1 MNNLGERIRK
11 LRKERK
17 MTLVDVAGDFMTKG
31 MLSLIENGRS
41 NPSMESLQHIARQLD
56 VDVHFL
62 LEEQASEELQQFIR
76 SLEERIQDSERDL
89 QLDKYKTLLKQ
100 LDQEIAEYLKMN
112 LPATYEKGRLL
123 EIGSRVKRGILQK
136 PTDESKALS
145 QQAAA
150 VYDQLSLF
158 NRAYKVQLDHALD
171 LFLEKKYEEAL
182 NYLRDKKRHYL
193 SRTVVADP
201 LVQIESDYNE
211 AVYLYAV
218 GKNEEGTA
226 IIDELLAFTK
236 RRSIFHQM
244 DDIYRIASFNSL
256 LTGDEEKFLYYLKKS
271 RQFAEFKESKMEIE
285 STYFMEIHWINEFK
299 KDHKKALQM
308 LEEMEDG
315 IDEDDSWNGLE
326 KARAYYGLGDIE
338 RALEELSDFT
348 IPSSVYHPFD
358 ITMLYTT
365 YSYRALCLAH
375 KGQWEEA
382 MKDAELAKSAVKDF
396 PHTPYHDFIYDTW
409 EKIHQQSLS

>member
-123 EIGSRVKRGILQK
+123 EIGSRVKRGIVQK
-136 PTDESKALS
+136 PTEESKALS

-171 LFLEKKYEEAL
+171 LFLERKYEEAL
-182 NYLRDKKRHYL
+182 DFLRDKKQHYL

-226 IIDELLAFTK
+226 LIDELLAFTK

-244 DDIYRIASFNSL
+244 DDIYRIAAFNSL
-256 LTGDEEKFLYYLKKS
+256 LTGDEDKFLYYLKKS

-285 STYFMEIHWINEFK
+285 SAQFIEIHWLNEFK
-299 KDHKKALQM
+299 KEHNKALKM
-308 LEEMEDG
+308 LEQIEEKSGGEDPYVY
-315 IDEDDSWNGLE
+315 LE
-326 KARAYYGLGDIE
+326 KGRAYFGLGEIDN
-338 RALEELSDFT
+338 ALKELNKLEMPKYSH
-348 IPSSVYHPFD
+348 HPFD
-358 ITMLYTT
+358 LSMLNTAYA
-365 YSYRALCLAH
+365 YRALCLAH

-382 MKDAELAKSAVKDF
+382 MKDADLAKSAVKDF
-396 PHTPYHDFIYDTW
+396 PHTPYRDFIYDTW
-409 EKIHQQSLS
+409 ERVHQQSLS